1 MVYGWGNNNDSSIGL
16 GTGAAM
22 KITAPEQIMTDAKQ
36 VIAIEKALYA
46 VKNDGSVY
54 RWGMIRNNEN
64 AYSPSYDTLVEPVL
78 MESLSGIKRIF
89 TVAERNYAL
98 SESGILY
105 AWGNNSYGSLGIGSG
120 GGSYVLEPTEV
131 NFPESVNIKQIHGTP
146 DSYPQIFAE
155 MHDGSL
161 YGWGYNQ
168 QNYGQSAGSLGIDS
182 NEYIVSTPQK
192 VLDAGEPIKDI
203 QSFRILKEN
212 GDLFLWGDNP
222 NHIPPQCTPLPFRP
236 VIGPTDGVLDL
247 SLGKKVDTPQIVASR
262 DTGAFPNTQTGVIYP
277 LENDMV
283 QEI

>member
-1 MVYGWGNNNDSSIGL
+1 M
-16 GTGAAM
+16 
-22 KITAPEQIMTDAKQ
+22 
-36 VIAIEKALYA
+36 
-46 VKNDGSVY
+46 
-54 RWGMIRNNEN
+54 
-64 AYSPSYDTLVEPVL
+64 
-78 MESLSGIKRIF
+78 
-89 TVAERNYAL
+89 
-98 SESGILY
+98 
-105 AWGNNSYGSLGIGSG
+105 LGI
-120 GGSYVLEPTEV
+120 E
-131 NFPESVNIKQIHGTP
+131 
-146 DSYPQIFAE
+146 
-155 MHDGSL
+155 
-161 YGWGYNQ
+161 
-168 QNYGQSAGSLGIDS
+168 S

-277 LENDMV
+277 LQNDMV